1 MSRKTSYSLLLA
13 GLIIAQVSTAQA
25 AVVGYT
31 DEADFELA
39 ISGLLTDT
47 LDFDTLSDMDL
58 VPSGSSLQGMT
69 FNYDFGGVSMM
80 VVESA
85 VVGLATT
92 SPPNHLG
99 TNDGDVF
106 QDGDNFSIAFA
117 DTVNAFG
124 LSIMTA
130 DRMFDGDISLTANGA
145 SINLVA
151 ADVQQILGD
160 GASVFF
166 LGLFDSAGFDSVE
179 FNTIGGGFFLYTLDD
194 LRTAAVP
201 IPAAAWLF
209 ASALL
214 GLLPMLRRKRLA
226 S

>member
-1 MSRKTSYSLLLA
+1 MNRRIRYSLLLA
-13 GLIIAQVSTAQA
+13 GLIIGQGSTAHA

-31 DEADFELA
+31 DKADFELA
-39 ISGLLTDT
+39 ISGYPADT
-47 LDFDTLSDMDL
+47 LDFDTLSDLDL
-58 VPSGSSLQGMT
+58 VPAGSSLQGMT

-92 SPPNHLG
+92 SSPNHLG

-106 QDGDNFSIAFA
+106 QDGDNFSISFA

-124 LSIMTA
+124 LSMMTA
-130 DRMFDGDISLTANGA
+130 DQMFDGDVSLTANG
-145 SINLVA
+145 SRVDLVA
-151 ADVQQILGD
+151 ADVQQTLSD
-160 GASVFF
+160 GANVFF
-166 LGLFDSAGFDSVE
+166 LGLFDSAGFNSVE

-194 LRTAAVP
+194 LRTAVVP
-201 IPAAAWLF
+201 VPPAAWLF

-214 GLLPMLRRKRLA
+214 GLCPVLRRKRLE